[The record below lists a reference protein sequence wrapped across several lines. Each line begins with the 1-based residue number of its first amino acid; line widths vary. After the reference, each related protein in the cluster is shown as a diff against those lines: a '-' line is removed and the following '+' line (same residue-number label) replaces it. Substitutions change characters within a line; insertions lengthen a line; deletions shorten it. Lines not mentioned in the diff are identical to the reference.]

1 MAFERLALGADRGFW
16 TAAAGAVCEWARGHG
31 LPTRRL
37 QAVTWIVPAA
47 GHAMPARRALYAAL
61 GAAAFVPPRIATLAQ
76 WLGVAPAAG
85 VAARAEVF
93 TALRANAWVREVFG
107 TRPAALWALARGVVQ
122 LCDELTLAAA
132 HDEDA
137 FAGRL
142 RASLARH
149 FQRRAARAL
158 EPQAQLVLQLWRAR
172 SGAADGAA
180 GALRALAA
188 RAAHAHGPLVY
199 LAERAVADWEAAFLR
214 RYAQR
219 APVLAIEAQ
228 VAPPLAAQPVL
239 AAAWPELAGG
249 DGEVPIAVRAE
260 RIRGAA
266 LPPLAIVATVSL
278 EEEATAVAQQVL
290 EWLRAGLTSIAL
302 VALDRL
308 TARRVRALLERAQ
321 VAVRD
326 ETGWK
331 LSTTSA
337 AAAVMRWLD
346 LVADDLY
353 WRDLLDWTKSSF
365 TLAAWPRKPAA
376 LEALERAIR
385 AEGALQGAPAI
396 RRALAAR
403 AAGSAALDVL
413 AAIEAQAQAAQRA
426 QTFAA
431 HARALQGALASLGMR
446 DALAADAAGSV
457 VLRELDALEVELAGV
472 SGRATL
478 AEFRALLAERFEE
491 IGFVDRQVESPVAL
505 LPLAATALRSFDAAV
520 LIGADAQHLPAAA
533 GETLFMSN
541 AVRAELGLAT
551 ADAALRAQAEQFA
564 ALVADTPQLVATW
577 RTRIGDEPNSVSPLL
592 ARLQFVA
599 RRASGRTLERAAA
612 RASFAVEAA
621 ALARPAP
628 SAPRRLPARVAAS
641 HAQSLVHC
649 PYQFYARRLLDL
661 AQLED
666 VVELP
671 DRRDAGRALHEVLR
685 RFHAAWGATDFSRCA
700 AAELEASL
708 AEHARAT
715 FAPLLERTPALAAFA
730 RRFQGLIP
738 GYIAWLRAHAADGW
752 RFGGGE
758 RECVRPLA
766 LRDGRSVELAGR
778 IDRIDAR
785 ADGRVKLIDY
795 KLRRAEVLKRT
806 LAEPGE
812 DIQLPF
818 YGLLLGHEADLQ
830 AAYLSFER
838 AKEDDAG
845 VREIAP
851 PQPFAELVQAVGAR
865 LRSDLQRIA
874 DGAPLPAL
882 GAASVC
888 AYCEMRGLCRRDY
901 WEHGADA

>member
-1 MAFERLALGADRGFW
+1 MVFQRLALGADRGFW
-16 TAAAGAVCEWARGHG
+16 TAAAGTVCAWAARHG
-31 LPTRRL
+31 QPARRL

-47 GHAMPARRALYAAL
+47 GHAVPVRQALRAAL
-61 GAAAFVPPRIATLAQ
+61 GGAAFVPPRIATLAQ

-107 TRPAALWALARGVVQ
+107 TRPAALWALARGVLQ

-132 HDEDA
+132 HDEEA

-142 RASLARH
+142 QASLARH
-149 FQRRAARAL
+149 FRRRAARVL
-158 EPQAQLVLQLWRAR
+158 EPEAQLVLQLWRAR
-172 SGAADGAA
+172 RGANDGAT
-180 GALRALAA
+180 GTLRELAA
-188 RAAHAHGPLVY
+188 RAARADGPLVY
-199 LAERAVADWEAAFLR
+199 LAERALTEWEAAFLR

-219 APVLAIEAQ
+219 APVLALEAQ

-249 DGEVPIAVRAE
+249 DGAVPIAERAA

-266 LPPLAIVATVSL
+266 LPPLAIVPTVSL

-290 EWLRAGLTSIAL
+290 DWLRAGLTSIAL

-337 AAAVMRWLD
+337 AAAVVRWLD

-353 WRDLLDWTKSSF
+353 WRDLLDWIKSSF
-365 TLAAWPRKPAA
+365 TLADRPDKAA
-376 LEALERAIR
+376 AIEALERAIR
-385 AEGALQGAPAI
+385 AKGALQGAPAI
-396 RRALAAR
+396 RGALAER
-403 AAGSAALDVL
+403 AAGRAALDVL
-413 AAIEAQAQAAQRA
+413 AAIEAQAQAARRA

-431 HARALQGALASLGMR
+431 HARALQAALTALGMR
-446 DALAADAAGSV
+446 DTLAADAAGSV
-457 VLRELDALEVELAGV
+457 VLRELDALEIELAAV

-491 IGFVDRQVESPVAL
+491 VGFVDRQVESPVAL
-505 LPLAATALRSFDAAV
+505 LPLAATALRSFDAAI
-520 LIGADAQHLPAAA
+520 LIGADAQHLPVAA

-551 ADAALRAQAEQFA
+551 TDAALRAQAEQFA
-564 ALVADTPQLVATW
+564 ALVVGTPRLVATW

-599 RRASGRTLERAAA
+599 RRAAGQTLERAAP
-612 RASFAVEAA
+612 RTSFAVEAA

-628 SAPRRLPARVAAS
+628 SAPQRLPQRVAAN
-641 HAQSLVHC
+641 HAQSLVDC
-649 PYQFYARRLLDL
+649 PYQFYARHLLDL

-671 DRRDAGRALHEVLR
+671 DKRDAGRALHEVLR
-685 RFHAAWGATDFSRCA
+685 RFHTAWGATDFSRCA
-700 AAELEASL
+700 AADLEASL
-708 AEHARAT
+708 AEHAQAT
-715 FAPLLERTPALAAFA
+715 FAPLRERTPGLTAFA

-758 RECVRPLA
+758 RECARPLV
-766 LRDGRSVELAGR
+766 LRDGRGVELAGR
-778 IDRIDAR
+778 IDRIDVR

-795 KLRRAEVLKRT
+795 KLRRAEALKRA

-812 DIQLPF
+812 EIQLPF
-818 YGLLLGHEADLQ
+818 YGLLLGCAADLQ

-845 VREIAP
+845 VHEIVP
-851 PQPFAELVQAVGAR
+851 PQPFAALVQAVGVR
-865 LRSDLQRIA
+865 LHADLQRIA
-874 DGAPLPAL
+874 DGAALPAL

-901 WEHGADA
+901 WEHGAEA